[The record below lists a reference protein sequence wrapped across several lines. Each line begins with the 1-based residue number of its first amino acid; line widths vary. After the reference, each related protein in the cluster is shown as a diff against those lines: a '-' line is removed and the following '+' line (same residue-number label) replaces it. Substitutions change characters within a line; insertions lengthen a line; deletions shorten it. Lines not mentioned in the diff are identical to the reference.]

1 MRKNV
6 EENLSVWETGK
17 QRHKERCEDK
27 NAMVKQKNSKT
38 RAGCTNN
45 IFLTADIT
53 KVIKRRKMS

>member
-1 MRKNV
+1 VCGRQ
-6 EENLSVWETGK
+6 TDR

-27 NAMVKQKNSKT
+27 KRNGEAKNSKT
-38 RAGCTNN
+38 RAGCTN

>member
-27 NAMVKQKNSKT
+27 KRNGEAKNSKT
-38 RAGCTNN
+38 RAGCTN

>member
-1 MRKNV
+1 VCGRQ
-6 EENLSVWETGK
+6 TDR

-38 RAGCTNN
+38 RAGCTN